1 MFGKTIKLSK
11 EVYED
16 IIAERDKA
24 RKELQEHLLKK
35 MDEDKHRQDQYYEIF
50 SENIELKKQNACLKT
65 LIDKEGDTQVI
76 KYNGKLYRV
85 VSTSHFHDEGEADTI
100 DISAVIVSEV
110 G

>member
-16 IIAERDKA
+16 LISERDKA
-24 RKELQEHLLKK
+24 RKELEEHLLKQ
-35 MDEDKHRQDQYYEIF
+35 MDEDIHRQDQYYEIF

-65 LIDKEGDTQVI
+65 LIDKEADTQMI
-76 KYNGKLYRV
+76 KYNGKLYRI
-85 VSTSHFHDEGEADTI
+85 VSTSHFHDEGDVDTL
-100 DISAVIVSEV
+100 DVNAVLVNEV

>member
-24 RKELQEHLLKK
+24 RKELEEHLLKK
-35 MDEDKHRQDQYYEIF
+35 MDEDIHRQDQYYEIF

-65 LIDKEGDTQVI
+65 LIDKEADTQVI
-76 KYNGKLYRV
+76 KYGGKLYRI
-85 VSTSHFHDEGEADTI
+85 VSTQHCKVAGAEETL
-100 DISAVIVSEV
+100 DISLVPVSEV
-110 G
+110 Y